1 MLRHSFV
8 FRLCYLWVESH
19 FYKNMKYFTNKKVWI
34 TTTISVEFLWAM
46 DASTGVQGTN
56 ILLFA
61 DNSDTHPQHT

>member
-1 MLRHSFV
+1 
-8 FRLCYLWVESH
+8 
-19 FYKNMKYFTNKKVWI
+19 MKYFTNKKVWI

>member
-1 MLRHSFV
+1 MLFMVGKSLECH
-8 FRLCYLWVESH
+8 C
-19 FYKNMKYFTNKKVWI
+19 YKNLKYLTTKKVWI
-34 TTTISVEFLWAM
+34 TTTISMEFLWAM